1 MANSTA
7 NVALGKPKLGGAIYC
22 ADLGTTLPA
31 DATTALDDAF
41 KCLGYISEDGVTNE
55 NSPES
60 DTIKA
65 WGGDTVLTVQ
75 ASKEDNFGFT
85 LMEVLNVDV
94 LKAVYG
100 DGNVSGTIATGIT
113 VRANSEPLEAK
124 AWVIDMIMTNDD
136 GKFLKRV
143 VIPNGKI
150 TEIGEITYKDDE
162 AVGYETTL
170 TAKPGDAT
178 FGYDTHKEYI
188 KQAS

>member
-7 NVALGKPKLGGAIYC
+7 NVALGKPKLGGAIYT
-22 ADLGTTLPA
+22 APLGTTLPT
-31 DATTALDDAF
+31 DAVTALDNAF
-41 KCLGYISEDGVTNE
+41 ACLGYISEDGVTNE
-55 NSPES
+55 NSPET

-75 ASKEDNFGFT
+75 ASKDDTFGFT
-85 LMEVLNVDV
+85 LLEVLNVDV

-100 DGNVSGTIATGIT
+100 EDNVTGTLTTGIT
-113 VRANSEPLEAK
+113 VRANSEPLEANV
-124 AWVIDMIMTNDD
+124 WVIDMIMTNDN

-162 AVGYETTL
+162 AVGYQTTL
-170 TAKPGDAT
+170 TAKPGDEA

-188 KQAS
+188 KQAA